1 VRELMNASDLALH
14 TIQDELRKLR
24 AVGLLTSWSNGYH
37 RFYRANR
44 DHAMHSLLVRIVQ
57 VSETLPCTTHSAL
70 RRPRSAHTR
79 QKRNST
85 QIAVDAGRSAT
96 ELEFVLASGPDSTAL
111 SRLVSRRKPCLRL
124 PQVRTRGETT
134 DSDLRA
140 SPETP
145 ISFTLMVHHIV
156 LYKLKPEVTPARV
169 EAMMMNTRM
178 QLLKIPEV
186 LSIKCGKR
194 IDPELPWPF
203 FIAIDFESM
212 DKYAIFRE
220 DPIFVKFIEEVIKPN
235 TEDSLDLDF
244 EMDPGKDVRF
254 S

>member
-1 VRELMNASDLALH
+1 MVHGGYSNPPLNVLSRILAS
-14 TIQDELRKLR
+14 TK
-24 AVGLLTSWSNGYH
+24 VPLL
-37 RFYRANR
+37 
-44 DHAMHSLLVRIVQ
+44 LERIN
-57 VSETLPCTTHSAL
+57 L
-70 RRPRSAHTR
+70 RRTRDRRSFECP
-79 QKRNST
+79 SP
-85 QIAVDAGRSAT
+85 GR
-96 ELEFVLASGPDSTAL
+96 G
-111 SRLVSRRKPCLRL
+111 LRL
-124 PQVRTRGETT
+124 HATW
-134 DSDLRA
+134 
-140 SPETP
+140 ETP

-169 EAMMMNTRM
+169 EEMMMNARM

-194 IDPELPWPF
+194 IEPEMDWPF

-220 DPIFVKFIEEVIKPN
+220 DSIYVKFTEEVIKPN
-235 TEDSLDLDF
+235 TEDSMVLDF

>member
-1 VRELMNASDLALH
+1 MIPRISTPSFQM
-14 TIQDELRKLR
+14 TQWR
-24 AVGLLTSWSNGYH
+24 ATVGNSCS
-37 RFYRANR
+37 F
-44 DHAMHSLLVRIVQ
+44 
-57 VSETLPCTTHSAL
+57 
-70 RRPRSAHTR
+70 AHPDPSSRGFTR
-79 QKRNST
+79 
-85 QIAVDAGRSAT
+85 
-96 ELEFVLASGPDSTAL
+96 
-111 SRLVSRRKPCLRL
+111 
-124 PQVRTRGETT
+124 TT
-134 DSDLRA
+134 DSDLRVL
-140 SPETP
+140 SETP

-186 LSIKCGKR
+186 LNIKCGKR

-220 DPIFVKFIEEVIKPN
+220 DSIFVKFMEEVIKPN
-235 TEDSLDLDF
+235 IEDSLDLDF

>member
-1 VRELMNASDLALH
+1 VGH
-14 TIQDELRKLR
+14 TDDNHHLSSSNPGVLY
-24 AVGLLTSWSNGYH
+24 WSTDSH
-37 RFYRANR
+37 
-44 DHAMHSLLVRIVQ
+44 
-57 VSETLPCTTHSAL
+57 L
-70 RRPRSAHTR
+70 RRPT
-79 QKRNST
+79 
-85 QIAVDAGRSAT
+85 
-96 ELEFVLASGPDSTAL
+96 
-111 SRLVSRRKPCLRL
+111 
-124 PQVRTRGETT
+124 
-134 DSDLRA
+134 
-140 SPETP
+140 ETP

-156 LYKLKPEVTPARV
+156 LYRLKPEVTPARV

-194 IDPELPWPF
+194 IDPEIEWPF

-220 DPIFVKFIEEVIKPN
+220 DPIYVKFMEEVIKPN
-235 TEDSLDLDF
+235 TEDFLALDF